1 MRGYSVVIYHD
12 SKYTIINY
20 NGGKYLHVLQKKRV
34 MKSRKPLKDKQ
45 DIIRKIM
52 IKTLSDLSYI
62 YRLIWVKISRCLM
75 LVIWKRK
82 NIYIWIE
89 RELFPRGSSGSLP
102 EQVFFHIT
110 LIAKPWCKNS

>member
-45 DIIRKIM
+45 DIIRKIL

-62 YRLIWVKISRCLM
+62 YRLTWVKISKCLL

-82 NIYIWIE
+82 KNIWIE
-89 RELFPRGSSGSLP
+89 GELFPRGSSGSLP

>member
-1 MRGYSVVIYHD
+1 
-12 SKYTIINY
+12 
-20 NGGKYLHVLQKKRV
+20 

-45 DIIRKIM
+45 DIIRKIL

-62 YRLIWVKISRCLM
+62 YRSTWVKISKCLM

-102 EQVFFHIT
+102 EQVFFT
-110 LIAKPWCKNS
+110 